1 MQHPLRL
8 QRSALRSGTATRAFG
23 ESAGTNEIS
32 YLSLSLSLSRAV
44 VRSFAIYHRASR
56 ESRSDDRSASFM
68 QTSSENAARKSSS
81 LCRPLRRFTRGSCD
95 IFPPLGRLA
104 ARQSD
109 VVHAALMSPRGCDPI
124 KVALGTSAAFHA
136 RRLGTCSTFATQG
149 AAVGPGSKVCK
160 GASKVSKKA
169 GSRTGRAKQRHGED
183 KDIA

>member
-124 KVALGTSAAFHA
+124 KVALARHFIA
-136 RRLGTCSTFATQG
+136 RRLGTCSTLRLKGRRWGLVAKFARGHPRCQRRQG
-149 AAVGPGSKVCK
+149 RGQVGQSK
-160 GASKVSKKA
+160 GM
-169 GSRTGRAKQRHGED
+169 AKT
-183 KDIA
+183 KT